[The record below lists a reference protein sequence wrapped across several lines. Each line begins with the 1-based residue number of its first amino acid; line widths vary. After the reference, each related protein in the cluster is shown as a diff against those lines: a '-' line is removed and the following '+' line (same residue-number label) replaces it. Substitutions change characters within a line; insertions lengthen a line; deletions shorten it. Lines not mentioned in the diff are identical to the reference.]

1 MSVIIPLYGDHHGR
15 RFLPAVTAA
24 WLAQDVPCEVVVAT
38 AGDIPVSVAEDLD
51 ADRRVRVVQAPAEA
65 RAPGLLR
72 NAGAAQAR
80 SPLLYLSDADL
91 APLGRDYLTRALGL
105 AAGRVLGQPWM
116 HRLLGGPQVLAG
128 QPAVD
133 QQVDPAMATVMA
145 GKRPFCFVRSGP
157 DGRLSPYPD
166 ERLHWQP
173 PGDSALG
180 IVTPVIWPPA
190 AAIDPELSERHQWR
204 TPFHWGSLLLAR
216 TLFQQVGG
224 YCDAYYGWGAEDD
237 DLLVKVSSLT
247 PTVRAWQLDRSLS
260 CLHFEHPARYFGT
273 PEQSANHALH
283 SARLAAGPTAMIAQD
298 RAAADGG
305 PGSLS
310 PGEPS
315 SA

>member
-38 AGDIPVSVAEDLD
+38 AGDIPVTVAESLD
-51 ADRRVRVVQAPAEA
+51 ADRRVRVVRAAAEA

-72 NAGAAQAR
+72 NAGAAQAH

-91 APLGRDYLTRALGL
+91 APLGRDYLTRALAL
-105 AAGRVLGQPWM
+105 ARGRVLGQPWM
-116 HRLLGGPQVLAG
+116 HRLLGGPQALAG

-133 QQVDPAMATVMA
+133 QVVDPTAAPVMA
-145 GKRPFCFVRSGP
+145 GESPFCFVRPGP
-157 DGRLSPYPD
+157 DGCLRPYPD
-166 ERLHWQP
+166 ERIHWQP

-180 IVTPVIWPPA
+180 IVTPDIWPPT
-190 AAIDPELSERHQWR
+190 AAIDPALNEHYQWR

-216 TLFQQVGG
+216 TLFLEVGG
-224 YCDAYYGWGAEDD
+224 YCEAYYGWGAEDD
-237 DLLVKVSSLT
+237 DLLVKVSSVT

-273 PEQSANHALH
+273 SEQLANHALH
-283 SARLAAGPTAMIAQD
+283 TARLAAGSAAMIAQD
-298 RAAADGG
+298 RAAADGV
-305 PGSLS
+305 PWPLS